1 MPGILKALVD
11 LGWPLG
17 WSLADAH
24 TWPLPESVGAGG
36 TDGCLLQWGGFSFMV
51 GATGARLET
60 VLGRTAQPQT
70 RICHS
75 SEDPCLV

>member
-24 TWPLPESVGAGG
+24 TWPLPESGGEGDRWVLASVGRLQFHGWSYWCQAGNSAG
-36 TDGCLLQWGGFSFMV
+36 
-51 GATGARLET
+51 
-60 VLGRTAQPQT
+60 
-70 RICHS
+70 
-75 SEDPCLV
+75 